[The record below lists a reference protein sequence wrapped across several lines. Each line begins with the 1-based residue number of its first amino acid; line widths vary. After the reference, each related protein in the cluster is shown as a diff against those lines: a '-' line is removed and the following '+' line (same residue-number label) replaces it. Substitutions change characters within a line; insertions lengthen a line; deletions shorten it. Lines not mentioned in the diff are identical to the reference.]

1 LIPITLY
8 SANQNA
14 VAVENTNLLHLLLA
28 YSASHRARLLSHPEP
43 ANRIA
48 LWVQDV
54 FPSLRHALDD
64 LSNTEIS
71 NANLA
76 TAIMLASLEII
87 SPSTFGVSVPW
98 QNHLSIARSIIKCR
112 GGGPKSVSRKDPV
125 TFFLTRWLAYLD
137 VLGSLSG
144 QRNEE
149 PLFGGNYWRRSS
161 TAVPL
166 PPSEREIYGTDD
178 ENDFTI
184 DCLLG
189 FTTRCVSILARIAT
203 LARECEWQRIDSA
216 TGKAKP
222 EWQPPREISEE
233 ADELRV
239 DLDNSR
245 VHPQPKC
252 TQHVS
257 SDPENGGLYGNGVG
271 VHEHDE
277 GTGLEYTNAA
287 FHWAGQIHLL
297 RRIYNLPRSD
307 EEVQHAVRQIVEA
320 LQRVPQ
326 GGNAEAC
333 LLFPMFTAGVEAEDQ
348 SIRDTVL
355 GRIKGVEEFGMCQV
369 GRARALMEE
378 VWKTGK
384 EWEGLV
390 QGEFFG

>member
-1 LIPITLY
+1 MLTILY
-8 SANQNA
+8 VADHDA

-48 LWVQDV
+48 LWVRDV

-98 QNHLSIARSIIKCR
+98 QNHLNIARSIIKYR

-144 QRNEE
+144 RRNEE

-161 TAVPL
+161 TAIPL
-166 PPSEREIYGTDD
+166 PQSELEMYGTDD
-178 ENDFTI
+178 EADFTI

-203 LARECEWQRIDSA
+203 LARECDWKRIDSA
-216 TGKAKP
+216 TGKARP
-222 EWQPPREISEE
+222 EWQPPGEILEE
-233 ADELRV
+233 AHELRS
-239 DLDNSR
+239 DLENAR
-245 VHPQPKC
+245 VHPQPEL
-252 TQHVS
+252 TNHVS
-257 SDPENGGLYGNGVG
+257 RDSDKGGLYGNGIG

-277 GTGLEYTNAA
+277 GTGLESTNAA
-287 FHWAGQIHLL
+287 FHWAGLIHLQ
-297 RRIYNLPRSD
+297 RRIYNLPRSAP
-307 EEVQHAVRQIVEA
+307 EVQRAVREIVDA

-333 LLFPMFTAGVEAEDQ
+333 LLFPMFTAGVEADEQ

-355 GRIKGVEEFGMCQV
+355 GRIKGVEDVGMCQV

-378 VWKTGK
+378 VWRTGK

>member
-1 LIPITLY
+1 MF
-8 SANQNA
+8 SNANKDA

-48 LWVQDV
+48 LWVRDV

-87 SPSTFGVSVPW
+87 SPSAFGVSVPW

-144 QRNEE
+144 RRNEE

-166 PPSEREIYGTDD
+166 PPSELEIYGTDD
-178 ENDFTI
+178 EADFAI

-222 EWQPPREISEE
+222 NWRPPPEIAEE
-233 ADELRV
+233 AKELRT
-239 DLDNSR
+239 DLANSQ

-252 TQHVS
+252 AEHVS
-257 SDPENGGLYGNGVG
+257 SDPEKVGLYGDGVG
-271 VHEHDE
+271 LHEHDE
-277 GTGLEYTNAA
+277 GTGLDATNAA
-287 FHWAGQIHLL
+287 FHWAGLVHLL
-297 RRIYNLPRSD
+297 RRIFNLPRSAP
-307 EEVQHAVRQIVEA
+307 EVQDAVRQIVDA
-320 LQRVPQ
+320 LHRVQQ

-333 LLFPMFTAGVEAEDQ
+333 LLFPMFTAGVEAEEQ

-355 GRIKGVEEFGMCQV
+355 GRIKGVEEVGMCQV

-384 EWEGLV
+384 EWESLV

>member
-1 LIPITLY
+1 MPY
-8 SANQNA
+8 HANRNA
-14 VAVENTNLLHLLLA
+14 VAVENSNLLHLLLA

-98 QNHLSIARSIIKCR
+98 QNHLSVARSIIKCG

-137 VLGSLSG
+137 VLGSLSCR
-144 QRNEE
+144 RNEE

-161 TAVPL
+161 TANPL
-166 PPSEREIYGTDD
+166 SQSELEMYGTDD
-178 ENDFTI
+178 EADFII
-184 DCLLG
+184 DCMLG

-203 LARECEWQRIDSA
+203 LARECDWKRIDPT
-216 TGKAKP
+216 TGKARPK
-222 EWQPPREISEE
+222 WQPPPEILEE
-233 ADELRV
+233 AHELRT
-239 DLDNSR
+239 DLEKAR
-245 VHPQPKC
+245 VHPQPKLSN
-252 TQHVS
+252 HVS
-257 SDPENGGLYGNGVG
+257 TDPDKGGLYGGMG

-277 GTGLEYTNAA
+277 GTGLEWTNAA
-287 FHWAGQIHLL
+287 FHWAGLIHLL
-297 RRIYNLPRSD
+297 RRIHNRPRSAR
-307 EEVQHAVRQIVEA
+307 EVQDAVGKIVEA

-348 SIRDTVL
+348 TIKDTVL
-355 GRIKGVEEFGMCQV
+355 GRIKGVEDVGMCQV

-378 VWKTGK
+378 VWRTGK

>member
-1 LIPITLY
+1 MFSTD
-8 SANQNA
+8 ADNDT
-14 VAVENTNLLHLLLA
+14 VAVQNTNLLHLLLA

-48 LWVQDV
+48 LWVRDV

-87 SPSTFGVSVPW
+87 SPSAFGVSVPW
-98 QNHLSIARSIIKCR
+98 QNHLSVARSIIKCR

-144 QRNEE
+144 RRNEE

-166 PPSEREIYGTDD
+166 PPSEFEIYGTDD
-178 ENDFTI
+178 EADFAI

-222 EWQPPREISEE
+222 DWRPPPEIAEE
-233 ADELRV
+233 AKELCT
-239 DLDNSR
+239 DLANSR
-245 VHPQPKC
+245 VHPQPKYLE
-252 TQHVS
+252 HMS
-257 SDPENGGLYGNGVG
+257 SDPQKMGLYGDGVG
-271 VHEHDE
+271 LHEHDE
-277 GTGLEYTNAA
+277 GSGLDATNAA
-287 FHWAGQIHLL
+287 FHWAGHVHLL
-297 RRIYNLPRSD
+297 RRIFNLPRSAP
-307 EEVQHAVRQIVEA
+307 EVQDAVREIVDA
-320 LQRVPQ
+320 LHRVQQ

-355 GRIKGVEEFGMCQV
+355 GRIKGVEEVGLCQV
-369 GRARALMEE
+369 SRARALMEL

-384 EWEGLV
+384 EWESLV